1 MISLVGFQKS
11 LSERKQ
17 NNTQGRHHYSLYAAP
32 RTPSSPGR
40 FAGLARGGD
49 SLSCVKC
56 HPVAVRASPVPVS
69 CHVCKNLLVIAKK
82 DRQKTDDP
90 RRDERTA
97 RRHHT
102 AHRSHRDFKERSVV
116 LAVAH
121 PWASASLSSY
131 LSPFAVPRRFSL
143 QATFMPPRGR
153 PTLVVLSPACLSLH
167 PLSVS
172 SLCCERKK
180 ERKRKP
186 KERKR
191 TTQGRDGRTARR
203 LETQGARAPRNFFV
217 SNASARRG
225 A

>member
-1 MISLVGFQKS
+1 MQ
-11 LSERKQ
+11 R
-17 NNTQGRHHYSLYAAP
+17 
-32 RTPSSPGR
+32 
-40 FAGLARGGD
+40 LARRPRLVALRD
-49 SLSCVKC
+49 WRAAEILYPALKC

-153 PTLVVLSPACLSLH
+153 PTLVVLSPVCRFILCLSRR
-167 PLSVS
+167 SAAR
-172 SLCCERKK
+172 ERKK
-180 ERKRKP
+180 ENGNPRKENGQP
-186 KERKR
+186 KVGMG
-191 TTQGRDGRTARR
+191 GRH
-203 LETQGARAPRNFFV
+203 AP
-217 SNASARRG
+217 
-225 A
+225 

>member
-1 MISLVGFQKS
+1 MQ
-11 LSERKQ
+11 R
-17 NNTQGRHHYSLYAAP
+17 
-32 RTPSSPGR
+32 
-40 FAGLARGGD
+40 LARRPRLVALRD
-49 SLSCVKC
+49 WRAAEILYPALKC

-203 LETQGARAPRNFFV
+203 LETQGVRAPRNFFV